1 MILFTD
7 NNNAD
12 FEGAKMKG
20 QNVLIKLKI
29 NRNVICSG

>member
-1 MILFTD
+1 MFTD

-20 QNVLIKLKI
+20 QNVLIKLKM
-29 NRNVICSG
+29 NRNAIGSG